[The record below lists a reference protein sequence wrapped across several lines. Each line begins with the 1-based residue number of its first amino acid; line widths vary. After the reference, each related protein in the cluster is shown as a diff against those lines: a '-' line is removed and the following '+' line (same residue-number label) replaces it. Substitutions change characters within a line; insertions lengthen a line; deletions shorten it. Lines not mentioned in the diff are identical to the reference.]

1 VTRLAEV
8 GRPGPAIS
16 VLDGG
21 DVDPPTG
28 RLLSIAELRQAMHIA
43 RAGRD
48 TPPAALLD
56 DQSGQR
62 SPDSTHA
69 GYAATAPTARSTTPT
84 LPGKPS
90 ALLAPVAAAVAQPH
104 QPPVIAAAR
113 TRATE
118 QQRAQP
124 PGPFVLVLAAQAGS
138 GASTVGLA
146 LADAAA
152 AAGREV
158 QLVSGHGVTACGLL
172 AVPHIELGGAE
183 AVWRRGRRGDLV
195 LVDRSR
201 TDDPAVAWPQ
211 APVPADVLRVLDA
224 PLGSPLARTPP
235 VTVLLVCR
243 ASVPGVQRA
252 EHLLR
257 RLADQRRDALADGAL
272 DPTAWSPRVLLAVV
286 GPDRWAGP
294 VSASV
299 GVGLQ
304 RLQHDGR
311 VVGVPLDRHLDRT
324 GPSADPLPKAVLKA
338 GRVLL
343 RHVEADLS
351 AFADGCPQSVPT
363 HPASVSPLEPRT
375 SHLRRTGSR

>member
-1 VTRLAEV
+1 MTRLADV

-21 DVDPPTG
+21 DVEPQTG
-28 RLLSIAELRQAMHIA
+28 RLLSIAELRQAMHTA

-48 TPPAALLD
+48 TPPAALVD
-56 DQSGQR
+56 DQSGRR

-69 GYAATAPTARSTTPT
+69 GYAATALSTTPA
-84 LPGKPS
+84 LPGKRS
-90 ALLAPVAAAVAQPH
+90 ALPAPVAAAVALPH
-104 QPPVIAAAR
+104 QSPVIAPAR

-183 AVWRRGRRGDLV
+183 AAWRRGRRGDLV

-257 RLADQRRDALADGAL
+257 RLAAQRRDALADGAL
-272 DPTAWSPRVLLAVV
+272 DPTAWSPQVLLAVV

-311 VVGVPLDRHLDRT
+311 VVGVPLDRHLDLT
-324 GPSADPLPKAVLKA
+324 GPSADPLPRPCSRPV
-338 GRVLL
+338 GSCCSTSRPTC
-343 RHVEADLS
+343 RRS
-351 AFADGCPQSVPT
+351 PTGCPQSVPT
-363 HPASVSPLEPRT
+363 HPRRSARSNPAPP
-375 SHLRRTGSR
+375 HPRRTGSR

>member
-1 VTRLAEV
+1 MV

-21 DVDPPTG
+21 DVDPQTG

-43 RAGRD
+43 GAGRD
-48 TPPAALLD
+48 TPPAALVD
-56 DQSGQR
+56 DQTGQL
-62 SPDSTHA
+62 SPDSTHT
-69 GYAATAPTARSTTPT
+69 GYTATAATALSTPA
-84 LPGKPS
+84 LPGKPN
-90 ALLAPVAAAVAQPH
+90 ALPGPAAAAVALPH
-104 QPPVIAAAR
+104 QPPVIAPAR

-118 QQRAQP
+118 QQRARA
-124 PGPFVLVLAAQAGS
+124 PGPFVLVLGAQAGS

-152 AAGREV
+152 AAGRGV

-172 AVPHIELGGAE
+172 AVPHIELGAAE
-183 AVWRRGRRGDLV
+183 AAWRRGRRGEKV

-211 APVPADVLRVLDA
+211 APVPPDVLRVLDA
-224 PLGSPLARTPP
+224 PLGSPLAHTPP

-257 RLADQRRDALADGAL
+257 RLADQHRDALGAGAL
-272 DPTAWSPRVLLAVV
+272 DPTAWSPQVLLAVV

-304 RLQHDGR
+304 RLQHAGR
-311 VVGVPLDRHLDRT
+311 VVGVPLDRQLDLT

-343 RHVEADLS
+343 QHVEADLW
-351 AFADGCPQSVPT
+351 AFADGCAQSLPA
-363 HPASVSPLEPRT
+363 HPASVSPPQPAPP
-375 SHLRRTGSR
+375 HPRRTGSR

>member
-1 VTRLAEV
+1 MTRLANV

-21 DVDPPTG
+21 DVEPQTG
-28 RLLSIAELRQAMHIA
+28 RLLSIAELRQAMHTA

-69 GYAATAPTARSTTPT
+69 GYAATALSTTPA
-84 LPGKPS
+84 LPGKRS
-90 ALLAPVAAAVAQPH
+90 ALPAPVAAAVALPH
-104 QPPVIAAAR
+104 QSPVIAPAR
-113 TRATE
+113 PRATK

-183 AVWRRGRRGDLV
+183 AAWRRGRRGDLV

-257 RLADQRRDALADGAL
+257 RLEAQRRDVLADGAL

-311 VVGVPLDRHLDRT
+311 VVGVPLDRHLDLT

-343 RHVEADLS
+343 QHVEADLS
-351 AFADGCPQSVPT
+351 AFADRLPPVRSDA
-363 HPASVSPLEPRT
+363 PASVSPHEPRT
-375 SHLRRTGSR
+375 SPPPKDRS

>member
-8 GRPGPAIS
+8 GRHGPAMGG
-16 VLDGG
+16 LDGG
-21 DVDPPTG
+21 DVEPQTG

-56 DQSGQR
+56 DQTGRR

-69 GYAATAPTARSTTPT
+69 GYAATTRSTTPA

-90 ALLAPVAAAVAQPH
+90 ALPAAVALPH
-104 QPPVIAAAR
+104 QSPVIAPAR

-152 AAGREV
+152 AEGREV

-183 AVWRRGRRGDLV
+183 AAWRRGRRGDLV

-201 TDDPAVAWPQ
+201 TADPAVAWPQ
-211 APVPADVLRVLDA
+211 GPVRADVLRVLDA

-257 RLADQRRDALADGAL
+257 RLADQRRDALAASAL
-272 DPTAWSPRVLLAVV
+272 DPTTWSPQVLLAVL

-311 VVGVPLDRHLDRT
+311 VVGVPLDRRLELT

-363 HPASVSPLEPRT
+363 HPAPAGTP
-375 SHLRRTGSR
+375 HLPPPKDRF